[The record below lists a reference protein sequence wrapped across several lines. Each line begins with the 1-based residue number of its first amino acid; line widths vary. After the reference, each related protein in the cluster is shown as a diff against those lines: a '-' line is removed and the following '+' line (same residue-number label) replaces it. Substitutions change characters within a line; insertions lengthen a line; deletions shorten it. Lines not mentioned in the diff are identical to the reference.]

1 MEKLPQSKAPLLMS
15 EVTAPLS
22 PRTQFISRTVEG
34 GRMALPQKLMG
45 TYSKAKRHGP
55 LSPKS
60 NSRPPARQTSSR
72 WAE

>member
-45 TYSKAKRHGP
+45 TYSKAKIGRAHV
-55 LSPKS
+55 
-60 NSRPPARQTSSR
+60 
-72 WAE
+72 